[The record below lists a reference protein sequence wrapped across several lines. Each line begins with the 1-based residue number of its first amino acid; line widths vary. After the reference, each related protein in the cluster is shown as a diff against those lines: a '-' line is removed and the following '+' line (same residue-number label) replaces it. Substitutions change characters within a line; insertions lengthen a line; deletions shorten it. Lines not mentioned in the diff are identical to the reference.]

1 MAKNEVA
8 TKDTFSTAL
17 SAELNANRA
26 ALPQN
31 FNIDR
36 FVQNSL
42 ALLNGNET
50 LQEFAKKY
58 GTAQIKAGLLR
69 GAYQGLDA
77 MHQECY
83 LVPYGSVLN
92 FSPSYKGMSKMAK
105 RYSIRPVKD
114 IYAKLVRAGD
124 TFEEVIINGVP
135 SINYKAVPFNNAEVV
150 GVFAVCL
157 FEDGGILYESMSR
170 DDVEVAR
177 KQSKA
182 KNSPSWEK
190 FWGEM
195 AKKTAIRRLCK
206 NIELDMD
213 AESKEVFEAGTEIET
228 NVVEVSR
235 REIEENANTE
245 EFVVEGEDIIE
256 EPVVEE
262 PKPTPKAKPKKTDTI
277 VPDFVK
283 QAEAQMEFD

>member
-8 TKDTFSTAL
+8 TKETFSTSL
-17 SAELNANRA
+17 SAELTANRA

-36 FVQNSL
+36 YVQNAI
-42 ALLNGNET
+42 ALLNGNEA

-58 GTAQIKAGLLR
+58 GTAQIKAGLMR
-69 GAYQGLDA
+69 GAYQGLDSMNA
-77 MHQECY
+77 EMY
-83 LVPYGSVLN
+83 LVPYGSTLN
-92 FSPSYKGMSKMAK
+92 YMPSFKGMAKMAK

-124 TFEEVIINGVP
+124 TFEEVIVNGVP
-135 SINYKAVPFNNAEVV
+135 SINYKALPFNNAEVV

-157 FEDGGILYESMSR
+157 FEDGGLMYETMSKA
-170 DDVEVAR
+170 DVEATR

-182 KNSPSWEK
+182 KNSPAWDR

-206 NIELDMD
+206 NIEIDMD
-213 AESKEVFEAGTEIET
+213 AESKEFFEAGTEIET
-228 NVVEVSR
+228 NVVEVAK
-235 REIEENANTE
+235 REIAENADSV
-245 EFVVEGEDIIE
+245 EFVIEGEE
-256 EPVVEE
+256 VVEE
-262 PKPTPKAKPKKTDTI
+262 PAPKAKAKKDEPEPMAQEVI
-277 VPDFVK
+277 DPPEEMDFG
-283 QAEAQMEFD
+283 

>member
-8 TKDTFSTAL
+8 TKETFSTAL

-36 FVQNSL
+36 YVQNAI

-58 GTAQIKAGLLR
+58 GTTQIKAGLMR

-77 MHQECY
+77 MQQELY
-83 LVPYGSVLN
+83 LVPYGSTLN
-92 FSPSYKGMSKMAK
+92 YMPSFKGMSKMAK

-114 IYAKLVRAGD
+114 IYAKVVRAGD
-124 TFEEVIINGVP
+124 TFEEVIADGVP
-135 SINYKAVPFNNAEVV
+135 SINYKAVPFNNSEIV

-157 FEDGGILYESMSR
+157 FEDGGLLYETMSR
-170 DDVEVAR
+170 EDVENCR
-177 KQSKA
+177 KSSKA
-182 KNSPSWEK
+182 KNSPAWSQ
-190 FWGEM
+190 FWDQM
-195 AKKTAIRRLCK
+195 ACKTVIRRLCK

-213 AESKEVFEAGTEIET
+213 ADSKEFFDAGTEIET

-245 EFVVEGEDIIE
+245 EFVVDGEDIIE

-262 PKPTPKAKPKKTDTI
+262 PKPAPKAKPKKTDTI

-283 QAEAQMEFD
+283 QAEAQMEFN